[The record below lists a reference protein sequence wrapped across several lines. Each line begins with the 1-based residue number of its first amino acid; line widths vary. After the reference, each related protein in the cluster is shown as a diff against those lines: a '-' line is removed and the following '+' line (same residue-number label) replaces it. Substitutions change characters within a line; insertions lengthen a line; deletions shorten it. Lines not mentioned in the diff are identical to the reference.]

1 MRTSKMSSPTE
12 VLQGMQWLQSR
23 DSALPAV
30 CYDTCNNANIEAQA
44 VGKSPELCDED
55 SVFWTYYN
63 ACSDCAH
70 SYTDNVTATTFLD
83 SGFGQYIE
91 YCGVTGPEPI
101 TLSTTNNPSL
111 MEETVIITIPFT
123 ATVDGM
129 TTVWPLTKTL
139 TSFAPLP
146 DTTVIVVKTSQDGH
160 PTLWTFTKTL
170 TELPS
175 DSLISMSQNISS
187 SFVQQ
192 DTSKSTPE
200 VPEAT
205 ASNQTS
211 TITGNNAPRS
221 QAWVAGPIIGA
232 VAGVTILLVAT
243 WLLFRLRKEKESK
256 RRRHELNGESA
267 LKSELESKIPP
278 QELGVQGQDGQPV
291 ELPSSSSYNRLE

>member
-1 MRTSKMSSPTE
+1 
-12 VLQGMQWLQSR
+12 
-23 DSALPAV
+23 
-30 CYDTCNNANIEAQA
+30 
-44 VGKSPELCDED
+44 
-55 SVFWTYYN
+55 
-63 ACSDCAH
+63 
-70 SYTDNVTATTFLD
+70 
-83 SGFGQYIE
+83 
-91 YCGVTGPEPI
+91 
-101 TLSTTNNPSL
+101 

-200 VPEAT
+200 VPEGMYYT
-205 ASNQTS
+205 YQVQIDYQS
-211 TITGNNAPRS
+211 G
-221 QAWVAGPIIGA
+221 
-232 VAGVTILLVAT
+232 
-243 WLLFRLRKEKESK
+243 
-256 RRRHELNGESA
+256 
-267 LKSELESKIPP
+267 LKSSADIHF
-278 QELGVQGQDGQPV
+278 
-291 ELPSSSSYNRLE
+291 